1 MIGLVE
7 KNQTKLILFYSGMRK
22 KEYDDKTLH
31 EYARLNRVT
40 LFIYQEITFF

>member
-1 MIGLVE
+1 
-7 KNQTKLILFYSGMRK
+7 MRK

-40 LFIYQEITFF
+40 LFIYQEITFFWLNQRVNFYRNEFNFF